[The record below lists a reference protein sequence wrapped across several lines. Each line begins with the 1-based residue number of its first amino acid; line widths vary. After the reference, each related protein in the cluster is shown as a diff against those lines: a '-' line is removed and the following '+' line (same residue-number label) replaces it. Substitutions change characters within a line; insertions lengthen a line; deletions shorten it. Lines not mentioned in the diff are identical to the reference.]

1 MLPSAVFPG
10 SFDPITIGHHDIIIR
25 GLNLFETIIIALG
38 SNTDKKSFFN
48 IDARFRMISQL
59 YEKQPRIRVEIY
71 DGLTVDFCRSKGV
84 RFLLRG
90 LRTSADFEFE
100 RVIAHA
106 NRKLYPDIETVF
118 LLTAPEHSFIS
129 SSLLKEIL
137 SYGGDVSS
145 FLPPDLNLAAFIPH
159 P

>member
-1 MLPSAVFPG
+1 MRNSPEYRL
-10 SFDPITIGHHDIIIR
+10 
-25 GLNLFETIIIALG
+25 
-38 SNTDKKSFFN
+38 
-48 IDARFRMISQL
+48 RF
-59 YEKQPRIRVEIY
+59 Y

-145 FLPPDLNLAAFIPH
+145 FLPPDLNLAAFIPQS
-159 P
+159 